1 VSGTRG
7 AAGAPRV
14 PGDAAG
20 EAPPDGSSR
29 PSPSARA
36 AVRGIRARRLRAPLL
51 VMLGALLA
59 IEAAGGILIFFARL
73 AFGSLPGLALH
84 VVAGVALTFVYAAYQ
99 WRHAMRVLPVRPRL
113 DYVLGLL
120 AAAFVVLTLG
130 SGLAL
135 ALPWWRSRG
144 LRALPAYPT
153 RVMALHIIGC
163 MLVLTFVAAHLGAVL
178 KRDRSEG

>member
-1 VSGTRG
+1 MIGVRMRHDQSGDLLPCQRTRKH
-7 AAGAPRV
+7 RV
-14 PGDAAG
+14 PGRLGLVGADTPHSNAG
-20 EAPPDGSSR
+20 PGDSTVLTGS
-29 PSPSARA
+29 
-36 AVRGIRARRLRAPLL
+36 
-51 VMLGALLA
+51 
-59 IEAAGGILIFFARL
+59 
-73 AFGSLPGLALH
+73 
-84 VVAGVALTFVYAAYQ
+84 AGVALTFVYAAYQ